1 MSISTALKTE
11 VKQILTLAEI
21 KAKYPDQWV
30 LVIEPDFDE
39 DLEIIRGEV
48 VYNTP
53 DKEDL
58 YEHLYLSNHRSF
70 ALEYTGESDQAVC
83 LLI

>member
-1 MSISTALKTE
+1 MSIYTAIKTE

-58 YEHLYLSNHRSF
+58 YEHLYLAKSHSS
-70 ALEYTGESDQAVC
+70 AWVLA
-83 LLI
+83 